1 LLTEL
6 IAMTFRQ
13 PYRVRRYPT
22 DAGEYNFAFVRWTLN
37 AIAILMVSSALFI
50 GFVITSV
57 GLVRG

>member
-1 LLTEL
+1 
-6 IAMTFRQ
+6 MTFHQ
-13 PYRVRRYPT
+13 PYRVRLYPT

-37 AIAILMVSSALFI
+37 AIAILMMSSALFI